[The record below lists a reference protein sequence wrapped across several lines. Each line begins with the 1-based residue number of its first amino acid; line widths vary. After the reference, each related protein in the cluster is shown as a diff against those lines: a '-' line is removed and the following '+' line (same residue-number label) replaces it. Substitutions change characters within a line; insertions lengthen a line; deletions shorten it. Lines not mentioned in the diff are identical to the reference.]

1 MLWSKRNQL
10 IAGILD
16 RMADDRTAPD
26 PTVPQVHH
34 TIELDADV
42 DTVLEALH
50 DPELLAHWLGAWTQ
64 DAHDPSAATVRTDDG
79 VARRVRQLRHGDD
92 SVSWSWSALDDPS
105 STSEVH
111 IVVAPSEDGRSRL
124 TVHEHLVAGPGP
136 VSASAGGAA
145 SAALL
150 STGWVVALVMLQ
162 VLMVLR
168 AGVPA
173 LV

>member
-1 MLWSKRNQL
+1 
-10 IAGILD
+10 
-16 RMADDRTAPD
+16 MADDRPADD
-26 PTVPQVHH
+26 PTAPQVHH

-50 DPELLAHWLGAWTQ
+50 DPELLEQWLGAWAP
-64 DAHDPSAATVRTDDG
+64 DPHDPSSATVRTDDG
-79 VARRVRQLRHGDD
+79 VSRQVRQLRRGVD
-92 SVSWSWSALDDPS
+92 SVTWTWSSLDDPD
-105 STSEVH
+105 STSEVR

-124 TVHEHLVAGPGP
+124 TVHEHLVAGSGA
-136 VSASAGGAA
+136 VSASTGRT

>member
-1 MLWSKRNQL
+1 
-10 IAGILD
+10 
-16 RMADDRTAPD
+16 MADDRPAPD
-26 PTVPQVHH
+26 PTAPQVHH

-50 DPELLAHWLGAWTQ
+50 DPELLEQWLGAWAP
-64 DAHDPSAATVRTDDG
+64 DPHDPSSATVRTDDG
-79 VARRVRQLRHGDD
+79 VSRQVRQLRRGDD
-92 SVSWSWSALDDPS
+92 SVTWTWSSIDDPD
-105 STSEVH
+105 STSEVR

-124 TVHEHLVAGPGP
+124 TVHEHLIAGSG
-136 VSASAGGAA
+136 SASASTGGGT

-168 AGVPA
+168 GGVPA